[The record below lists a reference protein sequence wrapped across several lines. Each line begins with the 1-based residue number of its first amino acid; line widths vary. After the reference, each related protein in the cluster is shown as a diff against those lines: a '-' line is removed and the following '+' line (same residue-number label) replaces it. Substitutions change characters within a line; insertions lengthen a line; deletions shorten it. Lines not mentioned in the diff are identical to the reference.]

1 MSAVRLENLAKR
13 FGTTTVVSDV
23 SLDIAQGELV
33 ALLGPSGSGKTTL
46 LRLIAGFESVDRGRI
61 MLDGDDVTTRP
72 ALARRCGMVFQHY
85 ALFPHMSVGANV
97 GYGLDGEHLSRPDR
111 EARVAEALAA
121 VDLAGF
127 ESRAVTALSGG
138 QQQRVALAR
147 ALAPRPG
154 VLLLD
159 EPLSNLDPSLRGRTR
174 RELRELVRRIGI
186 TTVLVTHEQ
195 EEAFDLADR
204 IALLHLG
211 RLEQLGT
218 PESLYERPATPFVAG
233 FVGRASQCSGTIVSR
248 DERHALVRA
257 LGTDWHARIVG
268 DGTGAATLV
277 LRPDALR
284 FTSSGPIAGTVAH
297 RRFAGASAF
306 FIVTLSDGNEVE
318 VSASSDAANIGDIV
332 HLEPTGIGAHV
343 WPTSQA
349 PSPLSQVPSPTSQ
362 VPSPRS
368 QVRS

>member
-1 MSAVRLENLAKR
+1 MSSVRLENVAKR
-13 FGTTTVVSDV
+13 FGATTVVSDV

-46 LRLIAGFESVDRGRI
+46 LRLIAGFETVDAGRI
-61 MLDGDDVTTRP
+61 LLDGDDVTSRP
-72 ALARRCGMVFQHY
+72 ALARHCGMVFQHY
-85 ALFPHMSVGANV
+85 ALFPHMSVGENIA
-97 GYGLDGEHLSRPDR
+97 YGLAAERLSRADR
-111 EARVAEALAA
+111 DLRVVEALAT

-127 ESRAVTALSGG
+127 EARPVTALSGG

-147 ALAPRPG
+147 ALAPRPR

-218 PESLYERPATPFVAG
+218 PESLYDRPATPFVAG
-233 FVGRASQCSGTIVSR
+233 FVGRASQLTGTIVSR

-257 LGTDWHARIVG
+257 AGAEWHARIVG
-268 DGTGAATLV
+268 DGTGAATVV

-284 FTSSGPIAGTVAH
+284 FAASGPMSGTVAH

-306 FIVTLSDGNEVE
+306 FIVTLSDGTEIEV
-318 VSASSDAANIGDIV
+318 AAASDAAKLGDVV
-332 HLEPTGIGAHV
+332 HLEPTGIGVHA
-343 WPTSQA
+343 WPSSPA
-349 PSPLSQVPSPTSQ
+349 PGRQPPAS
-362 VPSPRS
+362 
-368 QVRS
+368 

>member
-1 MSAVRLENLAKR
+1 MSSVRLENLAKR
-13 FGTTTVVSDV
+13 FATTTVVADV
-23 SLDIAQGELV
+23 SLDVAQGELV

-46 LRLIAGFESVDRGRI
+46 LRLIAGFESADHGRI
-61 MLDGDDVTTRP
+61 LLDGDDVTSRP

-85 ALFPHMSVGANV
+85 ALFPHLSVGDNV
-97 GYGLDGEHLSRPDR
+97 AYGLAGEHLSRSDR
-111 EARVAEALAA
+111 DRRVAEALET
-121 VDLAGF
+121 VDLAEF
-127 ESRAVTALSGG
+127 EARSVTALSGG

-147 ALAPRPG
+147 ALAPRPR

-174 RELRELVRRIGI
+174 RELRDLVRRIGI

-218 PESLYERPATPFVAG
+218 PEALYNRPATPFVAG
-233 FVGRASQCSGTIVSR
+233 FVGRAAQLTGLIVSR

-257 LGTDWHARIVG
+257 AGADWHARVVG
-268 DGTGAATLV
+268 NGTGTATLV
-277 LRPDALR
+277 LRPEALR
-284 FTSSGPIAGTVAH
+284 FVATGPLYGVVAH

-306 FIVTLSDGNEVE
+306 FSVTLRDGSEVE
-318 VSASSDAANIGDIV
+318 VAAVPDAARLGDAV
-332 HLEPTGIGAHV
+332 HLEPTGSGAHA
-343 WPTSQA
+343 WTDA
-349 PSPLSQVPSPTSQ
+349 P
-362 VPSPRS
+362 
-368 QVRS
+368 